1 MEARWVSKTLA
12 NHIAEDIGGKA
23 YRALLEEVYTT
34 PKPGLVDLY
43 SNGAHSDMDVHT
55 FERSAEAL
63 YPWFVQMAMQG
74 YCFCGTPE
82 ELFLEIRKT
91 GLEAEKA
98 MYRVTNG
105 VNTHKGLIFTL
116 GIFCAAAGRCSREYR
131 RRVTLQKLIDMEQ
144 QMTSRILGME
154 LLKLMEE
161 EDDQKILRTNGE
173 KNLLKYGAS
182 GIRGEAIQGYPSV
195 INLALPVLY
204 QGIVQKRNWNKIKL
218 QTLLTLMSNIQD
230 SNVLSRGNPE
240 ILKQVQKEA
249 NDFLEKGGAYS
260 ENAMHEL
267 MQMDEDYIRRNISAG
282 GCADLLATTIF
293 LEMFLKD

>member
-1 MEARWVSKTLA
+1 MEAGWASKTLA

-43 SNGAHSDMDVHT
+43 SNGAHNDMDVHT

-63 YPWFVQMAMQG
+63 HPWFVQMAMQG

-82 ELFLEIRKT
+82 ELFIEIRKT
-91 GLEAEKA
+91 GLKAEKA
-98 MYRVTNG
+98 MYRATNG

-154 LLKLMEE
+154 LLKLMGKTS
-161 EDDQKILRTNGE
+161 DQKTVRTNGE
-173 KNLLKYGAS
+173 RNLLEYGAS

-218 QTLLTLMSNIQD
+218 QTLFTLMSNIQD

-267 MQMDEDYIRRNISAG
+267 MQMDEEYIRRNISAG

-293 LEMFLKD
+293 LEMFLKG